1 MRELKKKLSLYGLV
15 MIAAGGCIG
24 SGIFLTP
31 GSIATNLSSVQ
42 LVLLIWV
49 IGGIISIFGA
59 LTFAELGSRFPQ
71 NGGVYIYLKEAYG
84 DLVGFLYGWITLFV
98 INTGALAALSV
109 GLVGFLETFVSI
121 SPAMKPVIAAVVIVG
136 LTVINIFG
144 VKISEWIAN
153 VFTGAKIIAI
163 LAIIIIPL
171 FFIDGSAEVMA
182 SNIQNST
189 VPDNLFTSF
198 FLAFVGVFW
207 SFGGWHHTSYL
218 SAESVN
224 PRKNIPLAMI
234 LGTALVTALY
244 VAVNYA
250 YLRYVPFSEMDPEGK
265 IAFDAIAVISPYAE
279 SIISSLIMLSII
291 GTIAIYTMTA
301 PRIYNAM
308 AKDKIF
314 FSGIAKIHKRFKT
327 PVNAMLLQAGWA
339 VVLIFTWKRFYN
351 IITFV
356 TFMDILFMTLAAS
369 TIFIFRNKY
378 EDKPLVKT
386 WGYPVVPILYL
397 LVTSIFVINTAGT
410 LRKETI
416 AGFIIL
422 LIGIPVFYYFRRIN
436 KSN

>member
-1 MRELKKKLSLYGLV
+1 MSELKKKLSLYGLV

-31 GSIATNLSSVQ
+31 GSIATRLSNVQ

-71 NGGVYIYLKEAYG
+71 NGGVYIYLREAYG

-109 GLVGFLETFVSI
+109 GLVGFLETFI
-121 SPAMKPVIAAVVIVG
+121 ELSPLMKPIIAAIVIIT
-136 LTVINIFG
+136 LTIINIFG
-144 VKISEWIAN
+144 VKISEWISN

-171 FFIDGSAEVMA
+171 FFLDGSAEVIA
-182 SNIQNST
+182 SNTEQST
-189 VPDNLFTSF
+189 IPDNLFTSF

-218 SAESVN
+218 SAESYN

-234 LGTALVTALY
+234 LGTALVTTLY

-279 SIISSLIMLSII
+279 SIISSLIMISII

-308 AKDKIF
+308 ANDKIF
-314 FSGIAKIHKRFKT
+314 FSGIAKTHPTYKT
-327 PVNAMLLQAGWA
+327 PVNAMLLQALWA
-339 VVLIFTWKRFYN
+339 VILIFAWRRFYN

-356 TFMDILFMTLAAS
+356 TFMDILFMALAAS
-369 TIFIFRNKY
+369 SIFIFRKKY
-378 EDKPLVKT
+378 TDKPLVKT

-397 LVTSIFVINTAGT
+397 IITGIFVINTAGT
-410 LRKETI
+410 LKIETI
-416 AGFIIL
+416 AGFAIL
-422 LIGIPVFYYFRRIN
+422 LLGIPVYYYFKRKNRA
-436 KSN
+436 

>member
-1 MRELKKKLSLYGLV
+1 MSELKKKLSLYGLV

-31 GSIATNLSSVQ
+31 GSIATSLSNVQ

-71 NGGVYIYLKEAYG
+71 NGGVYVYLREAYG

-109 GLVGFLETFVSI
+109 GLVGFLETFVELSTV
-121 SPAMKPVIAAVVIVG
+121 MKPIVAAVIIVT
-136 LTVINIFG
+136 LTIINIFG
-144 VKISEWIAN
+144 VKISEWISN

-171 FFIDGSAEVMA
+171 FFLDGSAEVIA
-182 SNIQNST
+182 RNAEQST
-189 VPDNLFTSF
+189 VPNNLFTSF

-218 SAESVN
+218 SAESHN

-234 LGTALVTALY
+234 LGTALVTTLY

-279 SIISSLIMLSII
+279 SIISSLIMISII

-314 FSGIAKIHKRFKT
+314 FDGIAKTHPTFKT
-327 PVNAMLLQAGWA
+327 PVNAMLLQAVWA
-339 VVLIFTWKRFYN
+339 VILIFAWRRFYN

-356 TFMDILFMTLAAS
+356 TFMDILFMALAAS
-369 TIFIFRNKY
+369 SIFIFRKKY
-378 EDKPLVKT
+378 TDKPLVKT

-397 LVTSIFVINTAGT
+397 IITGIFVINTART
-410 LRKETI
+410 LKIETI
-416 AGFIIL
+416 AGFAIL
-422 LIGIPVFYYFRRIN
+422 MLGVPVYYYFKRKN
-436 KSN
+436 SK